1 MGSTRRAWSTV
12 GSEMGCTQS
21 QDDDRNIVVSDEDS
35 STHSQGDKP
44 IRRISDSSDSPAVRS
59 SRKKNKKGTSLFGR
73 FSSLRSAAPVSVTA
87 RELEAWSDPTTG
99 FESLMSSPA
108 GRQIFQKFLAGEFSA
123 ENLIFWTAC
132 NDLKSVKKKEI
143 FKERVEKIFLN
154 HLDTSSQY
162 EVSLD
167 AKVKEKLM
175 NERENPGEN
184 IFDEAQSKIYS
195 LMHRDSFARFLV
207 SDYYMKLKWEKGRP
221 KTIDLIVTDG
231 ETTESVFSQSGDQ
244 SETSQPGDQS
254 ETGGIT
260 ETTTKEPP
268 AQEVEMTEAGPESS
282 VLRPVSVQT
291 QKVIDEFQTNT
302 LDYETEKLLIFS
314 KNEIMKIK
322 E

>member
-1 MGSTRRAWSTV
+1 
-12 GSEMGCTQS
+12 
-21 QDDDRNIVVSDEDS
+21 
-35 STHSQGDKP
+35 
-44 IRRISDSSDSPAVRS
+44 
-59 SRKKNKKGTSLFGR
+59 
-73 FSSLRSAAPVSVTA
+73 
-87 RELEAWSDPTTG
+87 
-99 FESLMSSPA
+99 
-108 GRQIFQKFLAGEFSA
+108 
-123 ENLIFWTAC
+123 
-132 NDLKSVKKKEI
+132 
-143 FKERVEKIFLN
+143 
-154 HLDTSSQY
+154 
-162 EVSLD
+162 
-167 AKVKEKLM
+167 
-175 NERENPGEN
+175 
-184 IFDEAQSKIYS
+184 
-195 LMHRDSFARFLV
+195 
-207 SDYYMKLKWEKGRP
+207 MKLKWEKGRP

-268 AQEVEMTEAGPESS
+268 AQAGPESI